1 MDFKKFTKNFPEF
14 VLSVSIL
21 VGVVSEIGFIASA
34 QFELIKFRDSFT
46 AFFFFSFFF
55 LNACIVSSRIILI
68 KNLIFIFVGLLIQVS
83 VLAHV
88 CILNCFS
95 WWF

>member
-1 MDFKKFTKNFPEF
+1 MDFKKFTINFPEF

-21 VGVVSEIGFIASA
+21 VDVVSEIGFNANA

-46 AFFFFSFFF
+46 AFFCQFFF
-55 LNACIVSSRIILI
+55 LNAYIVSSRIILI
-68 KNLIFIFVGLLIQVS
+68 KNLIFLFVGLLNQLS
-83 VLAHV
+83 FLAHV

-95 WWF
+95 